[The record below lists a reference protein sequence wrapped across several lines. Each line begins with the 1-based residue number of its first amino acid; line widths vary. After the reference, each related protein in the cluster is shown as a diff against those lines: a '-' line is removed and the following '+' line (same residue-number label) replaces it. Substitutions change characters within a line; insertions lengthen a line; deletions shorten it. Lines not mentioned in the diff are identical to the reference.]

1 MTTLFL
7 IIGVMFILALAR
19 KLAFSNIALALL
31 SGYLV
36 LWLYLDN
43 SILTAI
49 CLLLFALSPILVR
62 VKSRNISF
70 ILFIQAL
77 ILPVAIHFG
86 MTSLPIQ

>member
-19 KLAFSNIALALL
+19 KLTFSNIALALL

-43 SILTAI
+43 STLTAI

>member
-43 SILTAI
+43 YTLTAI

-62 VKSRNISF
+62 VECRNISF

-77 ILPVAIHFG
+77 ILPVAIHFW
-86 MTSLPIQ
+86 MTSLPIR